1 MIKRREIL
9 ALPLLG
15 FVPIAKAQNLHC
27 SILVVGAGGAG
38 LAAALEASAYSD
50 SVVLIE
56 IESFIGGDTLY
67 SGGFF
72 NAPDTE
78 FQNRKGIKDSEEF
91 YLQQITK
98 SANGRGNPK
107 VQARL
112 AKEAGNTLNWLRKN
126 GVTFGDE
133 IYQIYGSGYR
143 RSHKPV
149 TALGSS

>member
-1 MIKRREIL
+1 MIRRREIL

-15 FVPIAKAQNLHC
+15 VVPRAIAQNFHC
-27 SILVVGAGGAG
+27 GILVVGAGGAG

-56 IESFIGGDTLY
+56 KESFIGGDTLY

-72 NAPDTE
+72 NAPNTE

-91 YLQQITK
+91 YLQQITR

-107 VQARL
+107 VQTKL
-112 AKEAGNTLNWLRKN
+112 AKEAANTLN
-126 GVTFGDE
+126 
-133 IYQIYGSGYR
+133 
-143 RSHKPV
+143 
-149 TALGSS
+149 

>member
-1 MIKRREIL
+1 MIRRREIL

-15 FVPIAKAQNLHC
+15 VVPRVIAQNFHC
-27 SILVVGAGGAG
+27 GILVVGAGGAG

-56 IESFIGGDTLY
+56 KESFIGGDTLY

-72 NAPDTE
+72 NAPNTE

-91 YLQQITK
+91 YLQQITQ

-107 VQARL
+107 VQTKL
-112 AKEAGNTLNWLRKN
+112 AKEAANTLNWLRTE
-126 GVTFGDE
+126 VLRF
-133 IYQIYGSGYR
+133 
-143 RSHKPV
+143 
-149 TALGSS
+149 